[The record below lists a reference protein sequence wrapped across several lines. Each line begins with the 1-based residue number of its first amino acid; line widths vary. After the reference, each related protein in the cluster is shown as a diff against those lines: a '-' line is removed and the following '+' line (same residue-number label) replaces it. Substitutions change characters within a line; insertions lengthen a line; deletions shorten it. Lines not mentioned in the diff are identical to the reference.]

1 MHSTHLLVEMHRMRS
16 CKIHVELLTVMGR
29 QGGGGGK
36 VVAEK
41 EHDVA
46 SVHLKT

>member
-1 MHSTHLLVEMHRMRS
+1 MRS
-16 CKIHVELLTVMGR
+16 CKIHVVLTVMGR

-41 EHDVA
+41 EHDFE
-46 SVHLKT
+46 SVHVKTHF